1 MSKVCVHINKIKSM
15 GTLKSRWNHDLNE
28 QFRKEHV
35 NNADSDRYKDNDI
48 LYSCTDERGF
58 AISYDKAVKNRITGL
73 RQSDGRKIRENQVL
87 AYDVVLEFGDSDDI
101 EAEGLDVEE
110 WEKRSL
116 EWLKETFNVAG
127 DGKENVLSV
136 VCHKD
141 ESSPHIHAIITPVDE
156 RGHLCAKSFTDGSA
170 ALSHLQTT
178 YAEKLKDLGI
188 ERGIPG
194 SSAHHKPNRRYN
206 AEKEKAAKL
215 PEPKP
220 NESAID
226 YLSRYQLELE
236 QRAIDQKIKM
246 DKLERNLRASID
258 KERYEQQK
266 AINSEIDTIK
276 VYYENEKDKLNDEL
290 EDLKKE
296 YAEVTSR
303 LVVFTD
309 EKNRLKSEIDSLKQ
323 DIYNIDDLKIKAEMY
338 DEQNNMM
345 KYLNNH
351 NHNLY
356 NQIFDLNEQGKS
368 EYMDYIHNE
377 NDYSKDEQE
386 YQDI

>member
-1 MSKVCVHINKIKSM
+1 MSKVCIHIDKIKSM
-15 GTLKSRWNHDLNE
+15 GTLKSRWNHDINE

-35 NNADSDRYKDNDI
+35 NNADAEKYDANDI
-48 LYSCTDERGF
+48 LQACTDEEGME
-58 AISYDKAVKNRITGL
+58 ISYDKAVKNRISGL
-73 RQSDGRKIRENQVL
+73 KQSDGRKIRENQVL

-127 DGKENVLSV
+127 DGKDNVISV

-156 RGHLCAKSFTDGSA
+156 RGCLCAKSFTNGSA
-170 ALSHLQTT
+170 ALSHLQTA

-194 SSAHHKPNRRYN
+194 SSAHHKSNRQYN
-206 AEKEKAAKL
+206 AEKEKAAKI
-215 PEPKP
+215 PEPIP
-220 NESAID
+220 NETAVE

-246 DKLERNLRASID
+246 DKMERNLRASID

-266 AINSEIDTIK
+266 AIGSELDSIK
-276 VYYENEKDKLNDEL
+276 AYYESEKKILSDEL
-290 EDLKKE
+290 EDLRKE
-296 YAEVTSR
+296 YSEVSSR
-303 LVVFTD
+303 LIVFTE
-309 EKNRLKSEIDSLKQ
+309 EKKKLESELENVKR
-323 DIYNIDDLKIKAEMY
+323 DIYNLDDIKIKADIY
-338 DEQNNMM
+338 DEHNDMMIYLSKNNPS
-345 KYLNNH
+345 
-351 NHNLY
+351 LY
-356 NQIFDLNEQGKS
+356 NQIFNLTEQGNK
-368 EYMDYIHNE
+368 EYTDYI
-377 NDYSKDEQE
+377 DERTILE
-386 YQDI
+386 EEQDHHDI